1 MTAASK
7 LAFFLI
13 IAFLA
18 TPPFHTVSVAQSP
31 DSSQLKNPLSQ
42 TPSPDANKAPSPQAH
57 RVITNDDIP
66 SRTVPNSTPLAEERR
81 KRLNQCDRT
90 CFAQV
95 FKDSQAAFR
104 QRYHYPFP
112 YSTKDDQVFEDAI
125 VNRMGYLRANA
136 EWQTLLRN
144 ALVAQEL
151 HCISSNAYQ
160 QKLDLQRASGTPI
173 TSRDIAEEESADKT
187 APPRVPSYNSA
198 TSAILQYK
206 FQVEKKDPLLAVIT
220 LNKYF
225 EIIKTSC
232 SYLNGEE

>member
-7 LAFFLI
+7 LAFSLI

-18 TPPFHTVSVAQSP
+18 SHPFHNVSIAQSP
-31 DSSQLKNPLSQ
+31 DSSQPKNQPSQ
-42 TPSPDANKAPSPQAH
+42 TPSPDTNKQPSTHAP

-81 KRLNQCDRT
+81 KQLNQCDRT

-125 VNRMGYLRANA
+125 VNRMDYLRSNA
-136 EWQTLLRN
+136 EWQSLLRN

-151 HCISSNAYQ
+151 YCKSSNAYQ

-187 APPRVPSYNSA
+187 APPHSPNYNSA
-198 TSAILQYK
+198 TSAIIQYK
-206 FQVEKKDPLLAVIT
+206 FQVEKKDPLLAVIV
-220 LNKYF
+220 LNRYF
-225 EIIKTSC
+225 EILKTSC
-232 SYLNGEE
+232 SNLNSEE

>member
-1 MTAASK
+1 MRSASK
-7 LAFFLI
+7 LAFCLI

-18 TPPFHTVSVAQSP
+18 SHPFHDISVAQSP
-31 DSSQLKNPLSQ
+31 DSSQLKNQPTQ
-42 TPSPDANKAPSPQAH
+42 TSSPDTNKPPSSQAH

-95 FKDSQAAFR
+95 FKDSQSAFR

-112 YSTKDDQVFEDAI
+112 YSTKDDQLFEDAI
-125 VNRMGYLRANA
+125 VNRMNYLRGNA

-151 HCISSNAYQ
+151 HCKSSNAYQ

-173 TSRDIAEEESADKT
+173 TSRDIAEEESTDKT
-187 APPRVPSYNSA
+187 TPPRSPNYNSA

-206 FQVEKKDPLLAVIT
+206 FQVEKKDPLLAVIV

-225 EIIKTSC
+225 EILKTSC
-232 SYLNGEE
+232 SNLNGEE